1 MSTLP
6 QRTYDYTKYNLKINN
21 LISFQK
27 PVNSGEGETISKLY
41 NGIEK
46 IAIENQKIK
55 KVINFKWIEKNRN
68 SIASCLKLPQFIT
81 MNVIDGQAGR
91 VRYYS
96 LIFYSL
102 TINNILNIV
111 ILLILAGIS
120 ISTLTNTGIFQKA
133 KDAKKA
139 SENAQKEE
147 DRLIS
152 EYEKE
157 IVKQDAEGIWDGKV
171 NKPDLMSGMSA
182 IYFDKKRWKS
192 KW

>member
-102 TINNILNIV
+102 TINNILNII

-120 ISTLTNTGIFQKA
+120 ISALTNTGIFEKVQEA
-133 KDAKKA
+133 KRKT
-139 SENAQKEE
+139 EE
-147 DRLIS
+147 AELKQNIKLE
-152 EYEKE
+152 EYENE
-157 IVKQDAEGIWDGKV
+157 LDEHIR
-171 NKPDLMSGMSA
+171 N
-182 IYFDKKRWKS
+182 
-192 KW
+192 